1 VFFGRIRLR
10 KFLGYECVCWT
21 TYWQRP
27 ISATCH
33 RVLQDVLRRYR
44 FEHSEVAPTPTKR
57 VSNSSPL
64 LLRLCDGCD
73 LGLDSTNVVGRR
85 EQDLQSSYACRH

>member
-57 VSNSSPL
+57 VSNSSPCYFAFAMAATL
-64 LLRLCDGCD
+64 AWTARM
-73 LGLDSTNVVGRR
+73 
-85 EQDLQSSYACRH
+85 